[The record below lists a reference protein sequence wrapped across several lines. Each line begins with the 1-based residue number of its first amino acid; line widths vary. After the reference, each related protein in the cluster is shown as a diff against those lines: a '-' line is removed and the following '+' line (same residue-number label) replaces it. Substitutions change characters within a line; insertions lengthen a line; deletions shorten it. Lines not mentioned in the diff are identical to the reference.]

1 MLMTKS
7 ADQPTKLGRVLVDT
21 LRKAGDWQTRQ
32 QIADAIGRTRLNP
45 HDVTQLQHLSEQGL
59 IEMREVPL
67 GVARTQYEYRI
78 KQ

>member
-7 ADQPTKLGRVLVDT
+7 ADEVTQLGRVLLDT
-21 LRKAGDWQTRQ
+21 LTQAGDWQTRQ
-32 QIADAIGRTRLNP
+32 QIADRIKRTRLNP
-45 HDVTQLQHLSEQGL
+45 YDVQQLQSLADRGL
-59 IEMREVPL
+59 VEIRKVPL